1 MNEFGLWWIGVG
13 LFVLGFIVTACIDN
27 DKKIMKD
34 LAEDCHGTVPT
45 GKVRFSFGWFLWAI
59 DCLVVAGIDFFCATW
74 AGAKGGVIGWY
85 IASGVVSA
93 LVGVIALY
101 GSYDDNSQ
109 QRESALDQVK
119 RDKNTYLRATLTT
132 SDTCKKTLEL
142 ASILQS
148 ASYADIEELRN
159 KLNDIKNDRQH
170 AVKVAKRAA
179 DINKKFA
186 RTVFWRVGITIV
198 VIVAIVGTCVWMNVC
213 KVPQIQ
219 LMESATYTLTDDGNY
234 VVSGRNSWATNV
246 VVMSKYKGKDVVGIA
261 SGAFKDCADLTSIT
275 IPDSVK
281 TVSKEA
287 FYSCENLTNVT
298 FGDGIVSIGAYAF
311 SNCKSLTTVVVP
323 DGVETIGENAFFNCQ
338 DLTSVTI
345 GNAVISIGDYAFSN
359 CNSLTTLVIPDSVK
373 TIGEYAFRN
382 CRNLSNLSIR
392 KELSSCGFGA
402 FVDCDNITTLFWNA
416 INCRIES
423 NVCFSTVKLAN
434 IILGDD
440 VEVIPNSMF
449 NSISSLKSIVIS
461 NSVKTIGEKA
471 FFNCQNL
478 TSVTIGN
485 GVVSIGKDAFNGCCK
500 LTMVRIPI
508 TVTTIGDRAFRTQS
522 ELMSIT
528 YDGTKQQ
535 WLNNVK
541 KGSFWY
547 PNDSL
552 TIVCTD
558 GTLDVK
564 GNEV

>member
-45 GKVRFSFGWFLWAI
+45 GKVRYSFGWFLWAI
-59 DCLVVAGIDFFCATW
+59 DCLVVAGIDFFCALW

-109 QRESALDQVK
+109 QRKSALDQVK

-179 DINKKFA
+179 DINKKFGRA
-186 RTVFWRVGITIV
+186 VFWRVAIAVV
-198 VIVAIVGTCVWMNVC
+198 VIVAMVGACVWMNVC

-234 VVSGRNSWATNV
+234 VVSGRNSWATDV
-246 VVMSKYKGKDVVGIA
+246 VIQSKYKGKDVVGITEE
-261 SGAFKDCADLTSIT
+261 AFKGCSDLTNIT
-275 IPDSVK
+275 IS
-281 TVSKEA
+281 
-287 FYSCENLTNVT
+287 
-298 FGDGIVSIGAYAF
+298 GG
-311 SNCKSLTTVVVP
+311 
-323 DGVETIGENAFFNCQ
+323 
-338 DLTSVTI
+338 
-345 GNAVISIGDYAFSN
+345 
-359 CNSLTTLVIPDSVK
+359 VK
-373 TIGEYAFRN
+373 TIVKNAFQN
-382 CRNLSNLSIR
+382 C
-392 KELSSCGFGA
+392 K
-402 FVDCDNITTLFWNA
+402 
-416 INCRIES
+416 
-423 NVCFSTVKLAN
+423 
-434 IILGDD
+434 
-440 VEVIPNSMF
+440 
-449 NSISSLKSIVIS
+449 
-461 NSVKTIGEKA
+461 
-471 FFNCQNL
+471 NL
-478 TSVTIGN
+478 TSVVMDN
-485 GVVSIGKDAFNGCCK
+485 GVGIIDNWSFFGCVSLTDVTIPESVMKIGIQAFFCCSN
-500 LTMVRIPI
+500 LE
-508 TVTTIGDRAFRTQS
+508 F
-522 ELMSIT
+522 IT
-528 YDGTKQQ
+528 YNGSKSQ
-535 WLNNVK
+535 WINNVD
-541 KGSFWY
+541 KGFEWY

-552 TIVCTD
+552 IIVCTD
-558 GTLDVK
+558 GTLDVN